1 MPLAERVD
9 GTEKSKS
16 DTSGEKEDKDL
27 TQLLE
32 YLKHAEESKPEV
44 TYREVSFEDYDFYS
58 GNQDTAEVKLTL
70 EAKKRPA
77 TVYNEVKP
85 KIDMLIGMAAQTK
98 HETSVLPVGTEDE
111 PLVEL
116 MSGTLKHFQKKMKVK
131 RKELEVFEHTIKS
144 GRSLLYFYIDKLNPF
159 KPIIKC
165 KRIEGRNFWLDPDA
179 QEYDLSDSKYLFI
192 DKWLTKEEIEQFWP
206 DFDASQAEQYGRQ
219 SDGPSFFDE
228 AREKYRIVEGWY
240 YKLIEV
246 IYFVNPIPSAR
257 GRVEWLT
264 PPDFNKFVK
273 TLREGIDIEGEEEP
287 FIYNEVITSQK
298 SFKKQYY
305 YMIFSG
311 TEKLEGDVSP
321 LNWEGIPAA
330 FCGAYKAY
338 DTNSWFGA
346 VTGMKDPQRTL
357 NTNRRQLIYLLQT
370 LPKGVLMHEVGAV
383 LNIEEYEERA
393 SDPNFHLEI
402 AQGKFD
408 KVKFMQQPSISNV
421 YSLFDDVCIQSMKDV
436 SGAQDSLMGV
446 QTSSREPGITVK
458 ARQETGIA
466 VLYILFDNYR
476 ETRFNAGSIVMS
488 LIQQYVTEE
497 TVVRIEGE
505 KGAQLFQI
513 NSQMNPQNEG
523 FNDITAGEF
532 DYTVS
537 ETAETMTI
545 RAATAQMLIDF
556 NHNQP
561 GTIPPDVL
569 LDYVDLPFTAK
580 QRVKTQWEQ
589 QQAAQKEA
597 ADREYELK
605 LKELDIKSQQA
616 NKVKKES

>member
-1 MPLAERVD
+1 MPLAEREDNPVKV
-9 GTEKSKS
+9 GINK
-16 DTSGEKEDKDL
+16 KENKDL
-27 TQLLE
+27 DQLLE
-32 YLKHAEESKPEV
+32 WLKQTEESKPEV
-44 TYREVSFEDYDFYS
+44 TYREVSAEDYNFYS
-58 GNQDTAEVKLTL
+58 GDQDTDEVKLAL
-70 EAKKRPA
+70 EAKKRPC

-116 MSGTLKHFQKKMKVK
+116 MGGTLEHFQKKIKLK
-131 RKELEVFEHTIKS
+131 RKELEVFEHTTKS
-144 GRSLLYFYIDKLNPF
+144 GRSLLYFYIDKSNPF

-179 QEYDLSDSKYLFI
+179 QEYDLSDARYLFI
-192 DKWLTKEEIEQFWP
+192 DKWLAKGEIEQFWP
-206 DFDASQAEQYGRQ
+206 DFDASQAEQSGRQ
-219 SDGPSFFDE
+219 ADGPSFFDE

-246 IYFVNPIPSAR
+246 IYFVNPMN
-257 GRVEWLT
+257 GKVEWLT
-264 PPDFNKFVK
+264 PQDFTKFVK
-273 TLREGIDIEGEEEP
+273 TLREGIDIGKEEP
-287 FIYNEVITSQK
+287 FVYTEAITSQK
-298 SFKKQYY
+298 SFRKQYY
-305 YMIFSG
+305 CMIFSG
-311 TEKLEGDVSP
+311 TVKLEGDMSP
-321 LNWEGIPAA
+321 LNWEGFPAVL
-330 FCGAYKAY
+330 CGAYKAY

-346 VTGMKDPQRTL
+346 TTGMKDPQRTL

-370 LPKGVLMHEVGAV
+370 LPKGILMHEVGAV
-383 LNIEEYEERA
+383 LNIEEYEEKA
-393 SDPNFHLEI
+393 SDPNFHLEV
-402 AQGKFD
+402 AQGKFE
-408 KVKFMQQPSISNV
+408 KVKFMQQPSISNI
-421 YSLFDDVCIQSMKDV
+421 YSLFDDVCVQSMKDT

-466 VLYILFDNYR
+466 VLYILFDNFR
-476 ETRFNAGSIVMS
+476 ETRFNAGRLLMS
-488 LIQQYVTEE
+488 LIQQYVTEK
-497 TVVRIEGE
+497 TVIRIEGE
-505 KGAQLFQI
+505 KGIQLLQI
-513 NSQMNPQNEG
+513 NSQTNPQNEG
-523 FNDITAGEF
+523 FNDISAGEF

-569 LDYVDLPFTAK
+569 LEYVDLPFSAK

-605 LKELDIKSQQA
+605 LRELDIKSYQA
-616 NKVKKES
+616 KKTKKES

>member
-1 MPLAERVD
+1 MPLAERA
-9 GTEKSKS
+9 
-16 DTSGEKEDKDL
+16 DTSTKVDPAKKEDKDL
-27 TQLLE
+27 KQLLE
-32 YLKHAEESKPEV
+32 WLKDTEDSKPEV
-44 TYREVSFEDYDFYS
+44 TYREVSSEDYNFYS
-58 GNQDTAEVKLTL
+58 GDQDTAEVKLTL

-85 KIDMLIGMAAQTK
+85 KIDMLVGMAAQTK
-98 HETSVLPVGTEDE
+98 HETTVIPVGTEDE
-111 PLVEL
+111 SLVEL
-116 MSGTLKHFQKKMKVK
+116 MGGTLKHFQRKLKIK
-131 RKELEVFEHTIKS
+131 RKELEVFEHTVKS

-159 KPIIKC
+159 KPVIKC
-165 KRIEGRNFWLDPDA
+165 TRVEGRNFWFDPDA
-179 QEYDLSDSKYLFI
+179 QEYDYSDARYLFI

-206 DFDASQAEQYGRQ
+206 DFDSSQAEQYGRQ
-219 SDGPSFFDE
+219 SDDPSFFDE

-246 IYFVNPIPSAR
+246 IYFINPMSKK
-257 GRVEWLT
+257 VEWLT
-264 PPDFNKFVK
+264 PQNFAKFVK
-273 TLREGIDIEGEEEP
+273 TLREGIDIGEEEP
-287 FIYNEVITSQK
+287 FIYNEAITQQK

-311 TEKLEGDVSP
+311 TSKLEGDISP
-321 LNWEGIPAA
+321 LNWEGFPAI

-346 VTGMKDPQRTL
+346 ITGMKDPQRTL
-357 NTNRRQLIYLLQT
+357 NTNRRQLIYLLQA
-370 LPKGVLMHEVGAV
+370 LPKGTLMHEVGAI
-383 LNIEEYEERA
+383 LNIEEYEEKS

-402 AQGKFD
+402 ARGQFE
-408 KVKFMQQPSISNV
+408 KVKFLQQPTISNI
-421 YSLFDDVCIQSMKDV
+421 YSLFDDVCVQSMKDT

-466 VLYILFDNYR
+466 VLYILFDNFR
-476 ETRFNAGSIVMS
+476 ETRFSAGKLLMS
-488 LIQQYVTEE
+488 LIQQYITEE
-497 TVVRIEGE
+497 TIIRIEGE
-505 KGAQLFQI
+505 KGAQMLQI
-513 NSQMNPQNEG
+513 NSQMNPQVSG
-523 FNDITAGEF
+523 FNDIAAGEF

-569 LDYVDLPFTAK
+569 LDYVDLPFSAK
-580 QRVKTQWEQ
+580 QRVKAQWEQ

-597 ADREYELK
+597 TDREYELK
-605 LKELDIKSQQA
+605 LKELDIKAHQA
-616 NKVKKES
+616 TKTNKGD

>member
-1 MPLAERVD
+1 MPLAEREDTPTRVD
-9 GTEKSKS
+9 PTK
-16 DTSGEKEDKDL
+16 KEDKDL
-27 TQLLE
+27 IQLLE
-32 YLKHAEESKPEV
+32 WLKDTEESKSEV
-44 TYREVSFEDYDFYS
+44 TYREVSSEDYNFYS
-58 GNQDTAEVKLTL
+58 GDQDTTEVKLSL
-70 EAKKRPA
+70 ESKKRPC
-77 TVYNEVKP
+77 TVYNEIKP
-85 KIDMLIGMAAQTK
+85 KIDMLVGMAAQTK
-98 HETSVLPVGTEDE
+98 HETNILPVGTEDE
-111 PLVEL
+111 SFVEL
-116 MSGTLKHFQKKMKVK
+116 MSGTLKHFQRKIKAR
-131 RKELEVFEHTIKS
+131 RKELEAFEHTVKS
-144 GRSLLYFYIDKLNPF
+144 GRSLLYYYIDKSNPF

-165 KRIEGRNFWLDPDA
+165 SRIEGRNFWYDPDA
-179 QEYDLSDSKYLFI
+179 QEYDYSDARFLFI

-206 DFDASQAEQYGRQ
+206 TFDVTQAEQSGRQ
-219 SDGPSFFDE
+219 ADGPSFFDE

-240 YKLIEV
+240 YKLTEV
-246 IYFVNPIPSAR
+246 IYFINPMT
-257 GRVEWLT
+257 GKVEWLV

-273 TLREGIDIEGEEEP
+273 ALREGIDTGKEES
-287 FIYNEVITSQK
+287 FIYTDPITQQK

-311 TEKLEGDVSP
+311 TTKLEGGIST
-321 LNWEGIPAA
+321 LNWEGFPAV

-370 LPKGVLMHEVGAV
+370 LPKGTLMHEVGAI

-408 KVKFMQQPSISNV
+408 KVKFMQQPTISNI
-421 YSLFDDVCIQSMKDV
+421 YSLFDDVCVQSIKDT

-466 VLYILFDNYR
+466 VLYILFDNFR
-476 ETRFNAGSIVMS
+476 ETRFNAGRLLMS
-488 LIQQYVTEE
+488 LIQQYITEE
-497 TVVRIEGE
+497 TIIRIEGE
-505 KGAQLFQI
+505 KGIQLLQI
-513 NSQMNPQNEG
+513 NSQMNPQIEG
-523 FNDITAGEF
+523 FNDISAGEF
-532 DYTVS
+532 DYVIS

-580 QRVKTQWEQ
+580 QRVKAQWEAS
-589 QQAAQKEA
+589 QAAEKEA
-597 ADREYELK
+597 KDREYELK
-605 LKELDIKSQQA
+605 LKELDIKSKQA
-616 NKVKKES
+616 TRTKGES

>member
-1 MPLAERVD
+1 MPLAERED
-9 GTEKSKS
+9 IPTKIDSK
-16 DTSGEKEDKDL
+16 KEDKDL

-32 YLKHAEESKPEV
+32 WLKDTEESKPEV
-44 TYREVSFEDYDFYS
+44 TYREVSSEDYDFYE
-58 GNQDTAEVKLTL
+58 GDQDTDEVKLTL
-70 EAKKRPA
+70 EAKKRPC

-98 HETSVLPVGTEDE
+98 HETSILPVGIEDE

-116 MSGTLKHFQKKMKVK
+116 MGGTLKHFQKKIKLK
-131 RKELEVFEHTIKS
+131 RKELEVFEHTVKS
-144 GRSLLYFYIDKLNPF
+144 GRSLLYFYIDKSNPF
-159 KPIIKC
+159 KPVIKC
-165 KRIEGRNFWLDPDA
+165 KRIEGRNFWRDPDA
-179 QEYDLSDSKYLFI
+179 QEYDLSDDRYLFI
-192 DKWLTKEEIEQFWP
+192 DKWLTKEEIEQSWP

-219 SDGPSFFDE
+219 SDDPSFFDE

-240 YKLIEV
+240 YKLIDV
-246 IYFVNPIPSAR
+246 IYFINPLKR
-257 GRVEWLT
+257 KVEWLI
-264 PPDFNKFVK
+264 PSDFNKFVK
-273 TLREGIDIEGEEEP
+273 ALREGIGVGEEEP
-287 FIYNEVITSQK
+287 FVYNEAITSQK
-298 SFKKQYY
+298 SFKKQYH

-311 TEKLEGDVSP
+311 TSKLEGDVSP
-321 LNWEGIPAA
+321 LNWEGFPAI

-338 DTNSWFGA
+338 KTNSWFSA
-346 VTGMKDPQRTL
+346 ITGMKDPQRTL

-370 LPKGVLMHEVGAV
+370 LPKGTLMHEVGAV

-393 SDPNFHLEI
+393 SDPNFHLEV

-408 KVKFMQQPSISNV
+408 KVKFLQQPTISNI

-466 VLYILFDNYR
+466 VLYVLFDNFR
-476 ETRFNAGSIVMS
+476 ETRLNAGRLLMS
-488 LIQQYVTEE
+488 LVQQYITEE
-497 TVVRIEGE
+497 TAVRIEGE
-505 KGAQLFQI
+505 KGAQLLQI
-513 NSQMNPQNEG
+513 NSQLNPQVEG
-523 FNDITAGEF
+523 FNDISIGEF
-532 DYTVS
+532 DYTIS

-580 QRVKTQWEQ
+580 QRVKAQWEQ
-589 QQAAQKEA
+589 QQAAQKEV
-597 ADREYELK
+597 ADREYDLK
-605 LKELDIKSQQA
+605 LRELDIKTQGI
-616 NKVKKES
+616 KTKKES

>member
-1 MPLAERVD
+1 MPLAEREDTTNRVD
-9 GTEKSKS
+9 
-16 DTSGEKEDKDL
+16 SGKKEDKDL

-32 YLKHAEESKPEV
+32 WLKQTEESKPEV
-44 TYREVSFEDYDFYS
+44 TYREVSSEDYDFYS
-58 GNQDTAEVKLTL
+58 GNQDTTEVKLAL

-85 KIDMLIGMAAQTK
+85 KIDMLVGMAAQTK

-116 MSGTLKHFQKKMKVK
+116 MGGTLKHFQRKTKAK
-131 RKELEVFEHTIKS
+131 RKELEVFEHTVKS
-144 GRSLLYFYIDKLNPF
+144 GRSLLYFYIDKSNPF
-159 KPIIKC
+159 KPIIKSI
-165 KRIEGRNFWLDPDA
+165 RIEGRNFWLDPDS
-179 QEYDLSDSKYLFI
+179 QEYDLSDARYLFI
-192 DKWLTKEEIEQFWP
+192 DKWLAKEEIEQFWP
-206 DFDASQAEQYGRQ
+206 DFDASQAEQSGRQ
-219 SDGPSFFDE
+219 ADGPSFFDE

-240 YKLIEV
+240 YKLLEV
-246 IYFVNPIPSAR
+246 IYFVNPMNEK
-257 GRVEWLT
+257 VEWLI
-264 PPDFNKFVK
+264 PQDFNKFVK
-273 TLREGIDIEGEEEP
+273 TLREGIDIGEEEP
-287 FIYNEVITSQK
+287 FVYTEEIMQQK

-305 YMIFSG
+305 HMIFSG
-311 TEKLEGDVSP
+311 TAKLEGGLSP
-321 LNWEGIPAA
+321 LRWEGFPAI

-346 VTGMKDPQRTL
+346 ITGMKDPQRTL

-370 LPKGVLMHEVGAV
+370 LPKGILMHEVGAI
-383 LNIEEYEERA
+383 LNIDEYEERA

-402 AQGKFD
+402 AQSKFE
-408 KVKFMQQPSISNV
+408 KVKFMQQPSISNI
-421 YSLFDDVCIQSMKDV
+421 YSLFDDVCVQSMKDT

-466 VLYILFDNYR
+466 VLYILFDNFR
-476 ETRFNAGSIVMS
+476 ETRFNAGRLLMS

-497 TVVRIEGE
+497 TVIRIEGE
-505 KGAQLFQI
+505 KGVQLLQI
-513 NSQMNPQNEG
+513 NSQMNPQVEG
-523 FNDITAGEF
+523 FNDISSAEF

-569 LDYVDLPFTAK
+569 LDYIDLPFSAK
-580 QRVKTQWEQ
+580 QRVKTQWEA
-589 QQAAQKEA
+589 QQAAQKEE

-616 NKVKKES
+616 TKTKKES

>member
-1 MPLAERVD
+1 MPLAERQDSPDKVGVD
-9 GTEKSKS
+9 
-16 DTSGEKEDKDL
+16 EKEDKDL
-27 TQLLE
+27 DQLLE
-32 YLKHAEESKPEV
+32 WLKQTEESKPEI
-44 TYREVSFEDYDFYS
+44 TYREVSAEDYDFYS
-58 GNQDTAEVKLTL
+58 GDQDTDEVKLAL

-85 KIDMLIGMAAQTK
+85 KIDMLVGMAAQTK

-116 MSGTLKHFQKKMKVK
+116 MGGTLKHFQKKIKIK
-131 RKELEVFEHTIKS
+131 RKELEVFEHTVKS
-144 GRSLLYFYIDKLNPF
+144 GRSLLYFYIDKSNPF
-159 KPIIKC
+159 KPVIKSI
-165 KRIEGRNFWLDPDA
+165 RIEGRNFWRDPDG
-179 QEYDLSDSKYLFI
+179 QEYDLSEDRYLFI
-192 DKWLTKEEIEQFWP
+192 DKWLAEEEIKQFWP
-206 DFDASQAEQYGRQ
+206 DFDTSQAEQSGRQ
-219 SDGPSFFDE
+219 ADGPSFFDE

-240 YKLIEV
+240 YKLIKV
-246 IYFVNPIPSAR
+246 IYFINPMNR
-257 GRVEWLT
+257 KVEWLT
-264 PPDFNKFVK
+264 PQDFTKFIK
-273 TLREGIDIEGEEEP
+273 TLREGIDIGEEEP
-287 FIYNEVITSQK
+287 FIYNEAITSQK

-311 TEKLEGDVSP
+311 TAKLEGDVSP
-321 LNWEGIPAA
+321 LNWEGFPAV

-346 VTGMKDPQRTL
+346 ITGMKDPQRTL

-370 LPKGVLMHEVGAV
+370 LPKGTLMHEVGAV

-393 SDPNFHLEI
+393 SDPNFHLEV
-402 AQGKFD
+402 AQGKFE
-408 KVKFMQQPSISNV
+408 KVKFMQQPSISNI

-466 VLYILFDNYR
+466 VLYVLFDNFR
-476 ETRFNAGSIVMS
+476 ETRFNAGRLLMS

-513 NSQMNPQNEG
+513 NSQMNPQVEG
-523 FNDITAGEF
+523 FNDISSAEF

-569 LDYVDLPFTAK
+569 LDYVDLPFSAK
-580 QRVKTQWEQ
+580 QRVKAQWEAS
-589 QQAAQKEA
+589 QAAQKEA

-605 LKELDIKSQQA
+605 LKELDIKSYQA
-616 NKVKKES
+616 TKTKKES

>member
-1 MPLAERVD
+1 MSLTER
-9 GTEKSKS
+9 E
-16 DTSGEKEDKDL
+16 DTSSRIDPSKKEDKDL

-32 YLKHAEESKPEV
+32 WLKQTEESKPEV
-44 TYREVSFEDYDFYS
+44 TYREVSAEDYDFYS
-58 GNQDTAEVKLTL
+58 GDQDTDEVKLAL

-85 KIDMLIGMAAQTK
+85 KVDMLVGMAAQTK
-98 HETSVLPVGTEDE
+98 HETSVLPVGIEDE

-116 MSGTLKHFQKKMKVK
+116 MGGTLKHFQKKIKLK
-131 RKELEVFEHTIKS
+131 RKELEVFEHTVKS
-144 GRSLLYFYIDKLNPF
+144 GRSLLYFYIDKSNPF
-159 KPIIKC
+159 KPVIKC
-165 KRIEGRNFWLDPDA
+165 KRIEGRNFWGDSDA
-179 QEYDLSDSKYLFI
+179 QEYDLSDWRYLFI

-206 DFDASQAEQYGRQ
+206 SFDASQAEQSGRQ

-240 YKLIEV
+240 YKLLEV
-246 IYFVNPIPSAR
+246 IYFVNPMNR
-257 GRVEWLT
+257 KVEWLT
-264 PPDFNKFVK
+264 PQDFNKFVK
-273 TLREGIDIEGEEEP
+273 TLREGIDIGKEEP
-287 FIYNEVITSQK
+287 FVYTKGITSQK

-311 TEKLEGDVSP
+311 TSKLEGDVSP
-321 LNWEGIPAA
+321 LNWEGFPAV

-370 LPKGVLMHEVGAV
+370 LPKGTLMHEVGAV
-383 LNIEEYEERA
+383 LNIDEYEERA
-393 SDPNFHLEI
+393 SDPNFHLEV

-408 KVKFMQQPSISNV
+408 KVKFMQQPSISNI

-446 QTSSREPGITVK
+446 QTSSREPGITVR

-466 VLYILFDNYR
+466 VLYVIFDNFR
-476 ETRFNAGSIVMS
+476 ETRFNAGRLLMS

-505 KGAQLFQI
+505 KGIQLLQI
-513 NSQMNPQNEG
+513 NSQMNPQTEG
-523 FNDITAGEF
+523 FNDISAGEF

-569 LDYVDLPFTAK
+569 LEYVDLPFSAK
-580 QRVKTQWEQ
+580 ERVKAQWEQ

-597 ADREYELK
+597 ADREFELK
-605 LKELDIKSQQA
+605 LKELDIKSYQT
-616 NKVKKES
+616 KKTKKES

>member
-1 MPLAERVD
+1 MPLAEREDTTDRVD
-9 GTEKSKS
+9 
-16 DTSGEKEDKDL
+16 SGKKEDKDL

-32 YLKHAEESKPEV
+32 WLKQTEESKPEV
-44 TYREVSFEDYDFYS
+44 TYREVSVEDYNFYS
-58 GNQDTAEVKLTL
+58 GDQDTTEVKLAL

-85 KIDMLIGMAAQTK
+85 KIDMLVGMAAQTK

-116 MSGTLKHFQKKMKVK
+116 MGGTLKHFQRKTKAK
-131 RKELEVFEHTIKS
+131 RKELEVFEHTVKS
-144 GRSLLYFYIDKLNPF
+144 GRSLLYFYIDKSNPF
-159 KPIIKC
+159 KPIIKSI
-165 KRIEGRNFWLDPDA
+165 RIEGRNFWLDPDS
-179 QEYDLSDSKYLFI
+179 QEYDLSDAKYLFI
-192 DKWLTKEEIEQFWP
+192 DKWLAKEEIEQFWP
-206 DFDASQAEQYGRQ
+206 DFDASQAEQSGRQ
-219 SDGPSFFDE
+219 ADGPSFFDE

-240 YKLIEV
+240 YKLLEV
-246 IYFVNPIPSAR
+246 IYFVNPMNEK
-257 GRVEWLT
+257 VEWLI
-264 PPDFNKFVK
+264 PQDFNKFVK
-273 TLREGIDIEGEEEP
+273 TLKEGIDIGEEEP
-287 FIYNEVITSQK
+287 FVYTEEIMQQK

-311 TEKLEGDVSP
+311 TTKLEGGLSP
-321 LNWEGIPAA
+321 LRWEGFPAI

-346 VTGMKDPQRTL
+346 ITGMKDPQRTL

-370 LPKGVLMHEVGAV
+370 LPKGILMHEVGAI
-383 LNIEEYEERA
+383 LNIDEYEERA

-402 AQGKFD
+402 AQGKFE
-408 KVKFMQQPSISNV
+408 KVKFMQQPSISNI
-421 YSLFDDVCIQSMKDV
+421 YSLFDDVCVQSMKDT

-466 VLYILFDNYR
+466 VLYILFDNFR
-476 ETRFNAGSIVMS
+476 ETRFNAGRLLMS
-488 LIQQYVTEE
+488 LIQQYVTEK
-497 TVVRIEGE
+497 TVIRIEGE
-505 KGAQLFQI
+505 KGIQLLQI
-513 NSQMNPQNEG
+513 NSQMNPQVEG
-523 FNDITAGEF
+523 FNDISSAEF

-569 LDYVDLPFTAK
+569 LDYIDLPFSAK
-580 QRVKTQWEQ
+580 QRVKTQWEA

-597 ADREYELK
+597 ANREYELK

-616 NKVKKES
+616 TKTKKES

>member
-1 MPLAERVD
+1 MSLAEREDSPASAGV
-9 GTEKSKS
+9 GKE
-16 DTSGEKEDKDL
+16 EDKDL
-27 TQLLE
+27 TQLLKW
-32 YLKHAEESKPEV
+32 LKQTEESKPEV
-44 TYREVSFEDYDFYS
+44 TYREVSAEDYNFYS
-58 GNQDTAEVKLTL
+58 GDQDTDEVKLAL

-85 KIDMLIGMAAQTK
+85 KIDMLVGMAAQTK

-116 MSGTLKHFQKKMKVK
+116 MGGTLKHFQKKIKIK
-131 RKELEVFEHTIKS
+131 RKELEVFDHTTKS
-144 GRSLLYFYIDKLNPF
+144 GRSLLYFYIDKSNPF
-159 KPIIKC
+159 KPVIKSM
-165 KRIEGRNFWLDPDA
+165 RIEGRNFWYDPDA
-179 QEYDLSDSKYLFI
+179 QEYDYSDARYLFI
-192 DKWLTKEEIEQFWP
+192 DKWLAKEEIEQFWP
-206 DFDASQAEQYGRQ
+206 DFDASQAEQSGRQ
-219 SDGPSFFDE
+219 TDGPSFFDE

-246 IYFVNPIPSAR
+246 IYFINPMTEK
-257 GRVEWLT
+257 VEWLI
-264 PPDFNKFVK
+264 PSDFNKFVK
-273 TLREGIDIEGEEEP
+273 TLREGIDIGEEEP
-287 FIYNEVITSQK
+287 FTYTDMITSQK
-298 SFKKQYY
+298 SFRKQYY

-311 TEKLEGDVSP
+311 TSKLEGDVSP
-321 LNWEGIPAA
+321 LNWEGFPAV

-346 VTGMKDPQRTL
+346 ITAMKDPQRTL

-370 LPKGVLMHEVGAV
+370 LPKGTLMHEVGAV

-408 KVKFMQQPSISNV
+408 KVKFLQQPTISNI

-466 VLYILFDNYR
+466 VLYILFDNFR
-476 ETRFNAGSIVMS
+476 ETRFNAGRLLMS

-497 TVVRIEGE
+497 TIVRIEGE
-505 KGAQLFQI
+505 KGIQLLQI
-513 NSQMNPQNEG
+513 NSQMNPQTEG
-523 FNDITAGEF
+523 FNDISAGEF

-537 ETAETMTI
+537 ETTETMTI

-569 LDYVDLPFTAK
+569 LDYVDLPFSAK

-597 ADREYELK
+597 VDREYELK
-605 LKELDIKSQQA
+605 LKELDIKSNQA
-616 NKVKKES
+616 TKTKKES

>member
-1 MPLAERVD
+1 MPLAERED
-9 GTEKSKS
+9 SPIRLGINA
-16 DTSGEKEDKDL
+16 KEDKDL

-32 YLKHAEESKPEV
+32 WLKQAEESKPET
-44 TYREVSFEDYDFYS
+44 TYREVSSEDYNFYA
-58 GNQDTAEVKLTL
+58 GDQDTAEVKLTL

-77 TVYNEVKP
+77 TVYNEIKP
-85 KIDMLIGMAAQTK
+85 KIDMLVGMAAQTK
-98 HETSVLPVGTEDE
+98 HETSILPVGTEDE
-111 PLVEL
+111 SFVEL
-116 MSGTLKHFQKKMKVK
+116 MNGTLKHFQKKTKAK
-131 RKELEVFEHTIKS
+131 RKELEVFEHTVKS
-144 GRSLLYFYIDKLNPF
+144 GRSLLYFYIDKANPF
-159 KPIIKC
+159 KPVIKS
-165 KRIEGRNFWLDPDA
+165 KRVEGRNFWLDPDA
-179 QEYDLSDSKYLFI
+179 QEYDLSDSRFLFI
-192 DKWLTKEEIEQFWP
+192 DKWLDEREIKQFWP
-206 DFDASQAEQYGRQ
+206 KFDTSQAEQSGRQ
-219 SDGPSFFDE
+219 SDDPSFFDE

-240 YKLIEV
+240 YKLTEV
-246 IYFVNPIPSAR
+246 IYFINPMT
-257 GRVEWLT
+257 GEVEWLT
-264 PPDFNKFVK
+264 PSNFSKFVK
-273 TLREGIDIEGEEEP
+273 TLREGIDIGKEEP
-287 FIYNEVITSQK
+287 FTYNEAITQQK
-298 SFKKQYY
+298 SFKKQYH

-311 TEKLEGDVSP
+311 TVRLEGDLSP
-321 LNWEGIPAA
+321 LNWEGIPAV

-370 LPKGVLMHEVGAV
+370 LPKGTLMHEVGAI

-408 KVKFMQQPSISNV
+408 KVKFMQQPTISNI
-421 YSLFDDVCIQSMKDV
+421 YSLFDSTCIQSIKDT
-436 SGAQDSLMGV
+436 SGAQDSLMGI

-466 VLYILFDNYR
+466 VLYILFDNFR
-476 ETRFNAGSIVMS
+476 ETRLNAGRLLLS

-497 TVVRIEGE
+497 TIVRLEGE
-505 KGAQLFQI
+505 KGIQLLEI
-513 NSQMNPQNEG
+513 NNQMNPQLEG
-523 FNDITAGEF
+523 FNDISAGEF

-580 QRVKTQWEQ
+580 QRVKMQWEQ
-589 QQAAQKEA
+589 QQEAQKEA

-616 NKVKKES
+616 NKTKKES

>member
-1 MPLAERVD
+1 MPLAEREDSPAKAGVD
-9 GTEKSKS
+9 K
-16 DTSGEKEDKDL
+16 KEDKDL
-27 TQLLE
+27 NQLLKW
-32 YLKHAEESKPEV
+32 LKQAEESKPEV
-44 TYREVSFEDYDFYS
+44 TYREVSAEDYDFYS
-58 GNQDTAEVKLTL
+58 GKQDTDEVLLKL
-70 EAKKRPA
+70 EDKKRPP
-77 TVYNEVKP
+77 TVYNEIKP

-98 HETSVLPVGTEDE
+98 HETSILPVGTEDE

-116 MSGTLKHFQKKMKVK
+116 MGGTLKHFQKKIKTK
-131 RKELEVFEHTIKS
+131 RKELEVFEHTTKS

-159 KPIIKC
+159 KPVIKC
-165 KRIEGRNFWLDPDA
+165 KRIEGRNFWLDSDR
-179 QEYDLSDSKYLFI
+179 QEYDFTDSRYLFI

-206 DFDASQAEQYGRQ
+206 TFDASQAEQSGRQ
-219 SDGPSFFDE
+219 ADGPSFFDE

-240 YKLIEV
+240 YKLIEA
-246 IYFVNPIPSAR
+246 IYFINPMN
-257 GRVEWLT
+257 GKVEWLT
-264 PPDFNKFVK
+264 PSDFDKFVK
-273 TLREGIDIEGEEEP
+273 TLREGIDIGEEEP
-287 FIYNEVITSQK
+287 FIHTDPITSQK
-298 SFKKQYY
+298 SFKKQYH

-311 TEKLEGDVSP
+311 TSKLEGDVSP
-321 LNWEGIPAA
+321 LNWEGFPAV

-346 VTGMKDPQRTL
+346 ITEMKYPQRTL

-370 LPKGVLMHEVGAV
+370 LPKGTLMHEVGAV

-408 KVKFMQQPSISNV
+408 KVTFLQQPTISNI
-421 YSLFDDVCIQSMKDV
+421 YSLFDNVCIQSMKDV

-466 VLYILFDNYR
+466 VLYILFDNFR
-476 ETRFNAGSIVMS
+476 ETRLNAGRLLMS

-497 TVVRIEGE
+497 TIVRIEGE
-505 KGAQLFQI
+505 KGIRLLQI
-513 NSQMNPQNEG
+513 NSQMNPQTEG
-523 FNDITAGEF
+523 FNDISAGEF

-580 QRVKTQWEQ
+580 QRVKMQWEAS
-589 QQAAQKEA
+589 QAAQKEE

-605 LKELDIKSQQA
+605 LKELDIKANQA
-616 NKVKKES
+616 TKTKKER

>member
-1 MPLAERVD
+1 MPLAEREDTTNRVD
-9 GTEKSKS
+9 
-16 DTSGEKEDKDL
+16 SGKKEDKDL

-32 YLKHAEESKPEV
+32 WLKQTEESKPEV
-44 TYREVSFEDYDFYS
+44 TYREVSSEDYDFYS
-58 GNQDTAEVKLTL
+58 GNQDTTEVKLAL

-85 KIDMLIGMAAQTK
+85 KIDMLVGMAAQTK

-116 MSGTLKHFQKKMKVK
+116 MGGTLKHFQRKTKAK
-131 RKELEVFEHTIKS
+131 RKELEVFEHTVKS
-144 GRSLLYFYIDKLNPF
+144 GRSLLYFYIDKSNPF
-159 KPIIKC
+159 KPIIKSI
-165 KRIEGRNFWLDPDA
+165 RIEGRNFWLDPDS
-179 QEYDLSDSKYLFI
+179 QEYDLSDARYLFI
-192 DKWLTKEEIEQFWP
+192 DKWLAKEEIEQFWP
-206 DFDASQAEQYGRQ
+206 DFDASQAEQSGRQ
-219 SDGPSFFDE
+219 ADGPSFFDE

-240 YKLIEV
+240 YKLLEV
-246 IYFVNPIPSAR
+246 IYFVNPMNEK
-257 GRVEWLT
+257 VEWLI
-264 PPDFNKFVK
+264 PQDFNKFVK
-273 TLREGIDIEGEEEP
+273 TLREGIDIGEEEP
-287 FIYNEVITSQK
+287 FVYTEEIMQQK

-311 TEKLEGDVSP
+311 TAKLEGGLSP
-321 LNWEGIPAA
+321 LRWEGFPAI

-346 VTGMKDPQRTL
+346 ITGMKDPQRTL

-370 LPKGVLMHEVGAV
+370 LPKGILMHEVGAI
-383 LNIEEYEERA
+383 LNIDEYEERA

-402 AQGKFD
+402 AQGKFE
-408 KVKFMQQPSISNV
+408 KVKFMQQPSISNI
-421 YSLFDDVCIQSMKDV
+421 YSLFDDVCVQSMKDT

-466 VLYILFDNYR
+466 VLYILFDNFR
-476 ETRFNAGSIVMS
+476 ETRFNAGRLLMS
-488 LIQQYVTEE
+488 LIQQYVTEK
-497 TVVRIEGE
+497 TVIRIEGE
-505 KGAQLFQI
+505 KGIQLLQI
-513 NSQMNPQNEG
+513 NSQMNPQVEG
-523 FNDITAGEF
+523 FNDISSAEF

-569 LDYVDLPFTAK
+569 LDYIDLPFSAK
-580 QRVKTQWEQ
+580 QRVKTQWEA
-589 QQAAQKEA
+589 QQAAQKEE

-616 NKVKKES
+616 TKTKKES

>member
-1 MPLAERVD
+1 MPLAEREDTTNRVD
-9 GTEKSKS
+9 
-16 DTSGEKEDKDL
+16 SGKKEDKDL

-32 YLKHAEESKPEV
+32 WLKQTEESKPEV
-44 TYREVSFEDYDFYS
+44 TYREVSAEDYNFYS
-58 GNQDTAEVKLTL
+58 GDQDTDEVKLAL
-70 EAKKRPA
+70 EDKKRPC

-85 KIDMLIGMAAQTK
+85 KIDMLVGMAAQTK

-116 MSGTLKHFQKKMKVK
+116 MGGTLKHFQRKIKAK
-131 RKELEVFEHTIKS
+131 RKELEVFEHTAKS
-144 GRSLLYFYIDKLNPF
+144 GRSLLYFYIDKSNPF
-159 KPIIKC
+159 RPVIKSI
-165 KRIEGRNFWLDPDA
+165 RIEGRNFWLDPDS
-179 QEYDLSDSKYLFI
+179 QEYDLSDARYLFI
-192 DKWLTKEEIEQFWP
+192 DKWLAKEEIEQFWP
-206 DFDASQAEQYGRQ
+206 DFDASQAEQSGRQ
-219 SDGPSFFDE
+219 ADGPSFFDE

-240 YKLIEV
+240 YKLVEI
-246 IYFVNPIPSAR
+246 IYFINPMNR
-257 GRVEWLT
+257 KVEWLT
-264 PPDFNKFVK
+264 PQDFSKFVK
-273 TLREGIDIEGEEEP
+273 TLREGIDIGKEEP
-287 FIYNEVITSQK
+287 FVYTEAITSQK
-298 SFKKQYY
+298 SFRKQYY

-311 TEKLEGDVSP
+311 TSKLEGDMSP
-321 LNWEGIPAA
+321 LRWEGFPAV

-346 VTGMKDPQRTL
+346 ITGMKDPQRTL

-370 LPKGVLMHEVGAV
+370 LPKGILMHEVGAV

-393 SDPNFHLEI
+393 SDPNFHLEV
-402 AQGKFD
+402 AQGKFE
-408 KVKFMQQPSISNV
+408 KVKFMQQPSISNI

-466 VLYILFDNYR
+466 VLYVLFDNFR
-476 ETRFNAGSIVMS
+476 ETRFNAGRLLMS
-488 LIQQYVTEE
+488 LIQQYVTKE

-505 KGAQLFQI
+505 KGIQLLQI
-513 NSQMNPQNEG
+513 NSQMNPQVEG
-523 FNDITAGEF
+523 FNDISSAEF

-569 LDYVDLPFTAK
+569 LDYVDLPFSAK
-580 QRVKTQWEQ
+580 QRVKTQWEAQ
-589 QQAAQKEA
+589 QVAQKEA

-605 LKELDIKSQQA
+605 LKELDIKSYQA
-616 NKVKKES
+616 KETKKES